1 MQNENTNYP
10 FIHSNKIIHPPLPL
24 HQNFCHLAGV
34 IIDSRTALS
43 DNDFPP
49 PYQRHHQCMVGC
61 CSQSPW
67 AGNTSLSLSL
77 SLSFPFLF
85 LSFSFPFHA
94 TTATTTND
102 PLLLPPL
109 TGSDW
114 AALVATDDRWQQ
126 PWVAGSGG
134 GGDEERERN
143 MERKR
148 REGEVV
154 GRREL

>member
-1 MQNENTNYP
+1 M
-10 FIHSNKIIHPPLPL
+10 KIQIILSYTQTKLSIRLSHYTKIFVTLPASSSTVAQLSPTTISPLPISAITSAWSAAAHNPL
-24 HQNFCHLAGV
+24 GLA
-34 IIDSRTALS
+34 T
-43 DNDFPP
+43 PP
-49 PYQRHHQCMVGC
+49 
-61 CSQSPW
+61 
-67 AGNTSLSLSL
+67 SLSL

-114 AALVATDDRWQQ
+114 AALVATDERWQQ